1 MSDPRLVELMHAM
14 LDGTID
20 EEGAA
25 ELSRAMEAE
34 PTLAPALAQLA
45 ILHDAL
51 HREHHEAAMGRA
63 SASRMTRLT
72 IVRRWLAAAAVLA
85 VAGLLLWTTVSVT
98 PTASAQATL
107 ARLAAAAR
115 TGDRTYFIEA
125 IADDGRERRGR
136 RDDAGPDRSDDGSRR
151 GRGKADSVPIDGA
164 VLVVRDPGQYVLRR
178 TDADGRPV
186 VTGCDGRTAW
196 IVPAEGAVRV
206 SGDLKRFSGALPGS
220 RFELPFL
227 NPHEGL
233 AELAAHYDVLE
244 LKPTPALGHPMPRL
258 IATRR
263 SDARGGPK
271 SIEIEFD
278 PATAVIHTM
287 RMDHLP
293 QARGGPRSVE
303 FTLADQLP
311 RTDGFF
317 SHDRHHDPSRPVLA
331 E

>member
-1 MSDPRLVELMHAM
+1 MIDPRLAELAHAM

-20 EEGAA
+20 EQGIA
-25 ELSRAMEAE
+25 ELSRAIESD
-34 PTLAPALAQLA
+34 PAVAHEVAQLA
-45 ILHDAL
+45 LLHDAL

-63 SASRMTRLT
+63 SAMRVGRMAR
-72 IVRRWLAAAAVLA
+72 IRRALAAAAVLA
-85 VAGLLLWTTVSVT
+85 IAGILLWTTVSVT
-98 PTASAQATL
+98 PSASAQATL

-115 TGDRTYFIEA
+115 TGDRTYVIQA
-125 IADDGRERRGR
+125 ITDDGRERRGR
-136 RDDAGPDRSDDGSRR
+136 RGDAGMDPSNDGERR
-151 GRGKADSVPIDGA
+151 GRAKADSVPIDGA
-164 VLVVRDPGQYVLRR
+164 VLVVRDPGLYVLTR
-178 TDADGRPV
+178 TDAEGRAV

-196 IVPAEGAVRV
+196 IVPADGPVRV

-220 RFELPFL
+220 RFDLPFL
-227 NPHEGL
+227 NPHDGL
-233 AELAAHYDVLE
+233 AELAANYDVLE
-244 LKPTPALGHPMPRL
+244 LKPAPALGHPMPRL

-278 PATAVIHTM
+278 PSTAVIHAM
-287 RMDHLP
+287 RMDNLP

-317 SHDRHHDPSRPVLA
+317 SHDHHHDPSRPVLA

>member
-115 TGDRTYFIEA
+115 KGDRTYFIEA
-125 IADDGRERRGR
+125 ITDDGRERRGR
-136 RDDAGPDRSDDGSRR
+136 RDDAGPDRSDAGSRR

-164 VLVVRDPGQYVLRR
+164 VLVVRDPGLYVLTR
-178 TDADGRPV
+178 TDAEGRAV

-196 IVPAEGAVRV
+196 IVPADGPVRV
-206 SGDLKRFSGALPGS
+206 SGDLKRLSGALPGS
-220 RFELPFL
+220 RFDLPFL
-227 NPHEGL
+227 NPHDGL
-233 AELAAHYDVLE
+233 AELAANYDVLE
-244 LKPTPALGHPMPRL
+244 LKPAPALGHPMPRL

-278 PATAVIHTM
+278 PSTAVIHAM
-287 RMDHLP
+287 RMDNLP

-317 SHDRHHDPSRPVLA
+317 SHDHHHDPSRPVLA